1 MNNKVT
7 RTDQHNKVNKIIGQ
21 NLRYIRKLRKVSLQ
35 KLGAEIGVT
44 YQQIGKYEHGSN
56 QICAF
61 RLWQLSNSL
70 KCPVKY
76 FFDGTYILRMQ
87 AYHNRVFHAAITPEL
102 LDIDKLQ
109 EEMVQGHS
117 CWRPARACKT
127 ATATWATVVETS
139 PAIRSK
145 SS

>member
-7 RTDQHNKVNKIIGQ
+7 RTDQHNNINKIIGQ

-56 QICAF
+56 QICAY

-109 EEMVQGHS
+109 EEMVQQLDFIDYEF
-117 CWRPARACKT
+117 ARKQ
-127 ATATWATVVETS
+127 
-139 PAIRSK
+139 
-145 SS
+145 